1 MEVKKVV
8 KRDILESEFIFIFE
22 KEFRGEPVTELLE
35 LSLDNEAVTV
45 NDEVRNTV
53 EGVFAHL
60 NELDGVISGLSKKR
74 AIDRIPKINL
84 AALRLAI
91 YKIMGKPD
99 KDYCAIIIK
108 EVVDL
113 VHKYAQDSD
122 VSFVNGVLGA
132 YSRSLK
138 ETEK

>member
-1 MEVKKVV
+1 M
-8 KRDILESEFIFIFE
+8 
-22 KEFRGEPVTELLE
+22 TELLE